1 MSASQRL
8 KGQRG
13 EREAFR
19 LMSDRLGTIVRRNID
34 QARKGGADGLDI
46 PGWAVEVKRQQ
57 RAYVEQWWR
66 QAVDQAAAC
75 EPPRRPLLLY
85 RANHKPWRAVLRL
98 RDLADQYAGQPD
110 HERVE
115 LTLDAACTVIREQW
129 TIDAW
134 RPNGHE

>member
-13 EREAFR
+13 EREAFK

-34 QARKGGADGLDI
+34 QARKGGADGMEI

-57 RAYVEQWWR
+57 RAFLEAWWR
-66 QAVDQAAAC
+66 QTLDQAVEAG
-75 EPPRRPLLLY
+75 RRPVLFY
-85 RANHKPWRAVLRL
+85 RANNRPWRAVMRL
-98 RDLADQYAGQPD
+98 SDLADQYAGQPD

-115 LTLDAACTVIREQW
+115 MGLDAACTVIRE
-129 TIDAW
+129 TICPLW
-134 RPNGHE
+134 LYRPWQ